1 MITFFSS
8 DMAQATLLL
17 CLLVVSLGTVLADST
32 VSNST
37 DTTTAGNG
45 TVYGDTQE
53 RSLFNDLPRQGRI
66 INDDKISIKGFIP
79 IVGLGEDSM
88 KDKNKDQEN
97 LMEKYMKNMASMMGN
112 ADNGHSP
119 DGQSNLQQFSSPS
132 EDPRYIGAALQGLL
146 GNVGSI
152 RKSGYGLKPQGITR
166 KSDCVCV
173 PFYMC
178 KNGLLSDSHAQADL
192 SSMYNGAY
200 EQRRGERHDQ
210 HSYQAPVEEYL
221 PINERSNDNL
231 NMSNVSIL

>member
-1 MITFFSS
+1 
-8 DMAQATLLL
+8 MAQTTLLL
-17 CLLVVSLGTVLADST
+17 GLLLVSLATVLADST

-37 DTTTAGNG
+37 DTTTTANG
-45 TVYGDTQE
+45 TAHGDTQE

-66 INDDKISIKGFIP
+66 LNDEKISIKGFIP
-79 IVGLGEDSM
+79 IVGLGEDSV

-112 ADNGHSP
+112 ADNGQST
-119 DGQSNLQQFSSPS
+119 DGQSNSQQFSSSS

-178 KNGLLSDSHAQADL
+178 KNGILSDNSHAQPDL